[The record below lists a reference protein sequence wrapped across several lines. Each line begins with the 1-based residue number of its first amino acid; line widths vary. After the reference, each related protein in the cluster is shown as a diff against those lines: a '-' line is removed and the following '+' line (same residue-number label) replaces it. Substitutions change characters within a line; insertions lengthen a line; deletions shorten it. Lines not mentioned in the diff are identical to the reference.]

1 MVIDDE
7 FDELRKEFLGEAAE
21 KIREIRDIFAKSF
34 PPDATAAERITYLA
48 HQLKGAGGSYGFP
61 QISSEAAE
69 LETDVESAVG
79 GTDGLQDQIGDRI
92 ARLEGTIETRLEE
105 LSR

>member
-7 FDELRKEFLGEAAE
+7 FDELRREFLGEAAD
-21 KIREIRDIFAKSF
+21 KIREIRDLFGKNF
-34 PPDATAAERITYLA
+34 PPDEKAAERMTYLA

-69 LETDVESAVG
+69 LETDVELAAG
-79 GTDGLQDQIGDRI
+79 GNSDLQDRIGERI
-92 ARLEGTIETRLEE
+92 QRIEGTIESRLEE
-105 LSR
+105 LRR